1 MLLLFT
7 VRISQFLFSN
17 FKKSNKKD
25 SVKLIYYN
33 SISQVFFCPGLFY
46 FSFSFLPTI
55 GSNLIHKLEIINYAP
70 KVVSALRL
78 LWYFGCCQLKKKES
92 FSFFFFQQPKW
103 KELLPFLLKIC
114 NTQHTG
120 CPNNIMDF
128 YKRKT
133 ILSLY
138 SCLQSQL

>member
-1 MLLLFT
+1 MIFFWKRRQETVQQTFTIGWVLLTYKYSAVHTGKFVYAGFTNFFSAKKNIIT

-78 LWYFGCCQLKKKES
+78 LWYFGCC
-92 FSFFFFQQPKW
+92 
-103 KELLPFLLKIC
+103 
-114 NTQHTG
+114 
-120 CPNNIMDF
+120 
-128 YKRKT
+128 
-133 ILSLY
+133 
-138 SCLQSQL
+138 

>member
-1 MLLLFT
+1 MPVSRIFSRQKKMLLLFT

-103 KELLPFLLKIC
+103 KELLPFFYEKYVILL
-114 NTQHTG
+114 HTISRR
-120 CPNNIMDF
+120 NLN
-128 YKRKT
+128 
-133 ILSLY
+133 
-138 SCLQSQL
+138 